1 MARVLVIGDRPD
13 DATALAFRLGLL
25 GHESTP
31 SASDQTLALRS
42 VITFRP
48 DIVALDARRSK
59 RSRELFQLLY
69 KVSDTPIIVLTGEGS
84 ANEAVRYLEAGAS
97 DCMARLISPNL
108 LSARIMAILRSS
120 PRDRISGPVKVKD
133 LEIDPHLRLV
143 RRRGKL
149 VSLTPIEFRL
159 LEALAGNLGKV
170 CTHGMLLSYVWG
182 KDFEQCSHYLR
193 LYIGYLRHKLE
204 DDPRRPDLI
213 LTTWGRGYRLGVE
226 GEATAQA
233 ETHRLHPAVA

>member
-120 PRDRISGPVKVKD
+120 SRDSTSGLVKVKD
-133 LEIDPHLRLV
+133 VEIDPHRRLV

-159 LEALAGNLGKV
+159 LEALARNLGKV
-170 CTHGMLLSYVWG
+170 CTHRMLLSDVWG
-182 KDFEQCSHYLR
+182 RDFEQCSHYLR

-213 LTTWGRGYRLGVE
+213 LTAWGRGYRLGAE
-226 GEATAQA
+226 EAATAQA
-233 ETHRLHPAVA
+233 ETHRLRPAIA